1 MSVHLNHVLM
11 EVLVKMVL
19 TVINVHVCLDLMERI
34 VKTVSVFYLGSFS
47 LSLII
52 VFLIFL
58 LRRTFCLISIQY
70 FCSFG

>member
-1 MSVHLNHVLM
+1 M

-34 VKTVSVFYLGSFS
+34 VKTVSVFYLCSFS

-52 VFLIFL
+52 CFLNLSSKKDFL
-58 LRRTFCLISIQY
+58 LNFNTVLLFFWLKSVE
-70 FCSFG
+70 